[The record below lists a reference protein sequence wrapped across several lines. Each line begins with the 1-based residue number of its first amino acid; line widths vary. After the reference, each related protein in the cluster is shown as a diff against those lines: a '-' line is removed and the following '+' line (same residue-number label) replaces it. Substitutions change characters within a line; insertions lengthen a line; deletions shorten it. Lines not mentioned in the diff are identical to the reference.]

1 MRPGLPS
8 MIQPASSIRAAVLV
22 PVFRRE
28 DGELRV
34 VLVRRGERGPHGGEL
49 AFPGGKC
56 EPGDAL
62 PLATALREAHEEVG
76 IAPGQVEI
84 LEPLPAI
91 DTLTTGYLIFPFL
104 ARISAPAA
112 WHCQEGEIAEVLE
125 LEARDLIR
133 PEVRG
138 EELMHLPNSPAPM
151 RIPFYQVGPHRLW
164 GASYRIL
171 EPLLPRLL
179 AGEWPV

>member
-1 MRPGLPS
+1 
-8 MIQPASSIRAAVLV
+8 MIQPASSSVRAAVLV

-34 VLVRRGERGPHGGEL
+34 VLVRRGEQGVHGGQL

-56 EPGDAL
+56 EPEDAS
-62 PLATALREAHEEVG
+62 PLATALREAHEEIG
-76 IAPGQVEI
+76 IAPDQVEI
-84 LEPLPAI
+84 LESLPAI

-104 ARISAPAA
+104 ARIPAPAA
-112 WHCQEGEIAEVLE
+112 WHWQEGEIAEVLE
-125 LEARDLIR
+125 LKARELIR

-138 EELMHLPNSPAPM
+138 EELAHFPSWPRPM
-151 RIPFYQVGPHRLW
+151 RISFYQVGPHRLW

>member
-1 MRPGLPS
+1 
-8 MIQPASSIRAAVLV
+8 MIPPASTVRAAVLV

-34 VLVRRGERGPHGGEL
+34 VLVRRGEWGPHGGQL

-56 EPGDAL
+56 EPGDAS
-62 PLATALREAHEEVG
+62 PLATALREAYEEVE
-76 IAPGQVEI
+76 IAPGGVEI
-84 LEPLPAI
+84 LESLPAI

-104 ARISAPAA
+104 ARVPAPAT
-112 WHCQEGEIAEVLE
+112 WHWQEGEIAAVLE
-125 LEARDLIR
+125 LKARDLIR

-138 EELMHLPNSPAPM
+138 EELMHFPTWPAPM
-151 RIPFYQVGPHRLW
+151 RIPFFQVGPHRLW